1 MQGLLL
7 LGNAKETSFFF
18 VSPENFCYGELP
30 LVSDK
35 DSENAQGCLQNGE
48 KARGKTNLW
57 GIVYIF
63 IHL

>member
-1 MQGLLL
+1 MVKKCAEKL
-7 LGNAKETSFFF
+7 F
-18 VSPENFCYGELP
+18 YGESP

-48 KARGKTNLW
+48 KARGKNNIW
-57 GIVYIF
+57 GIIYIF